1 MKMDKVSDKREIN
14 PRNEIDITGSAPRAR
29 NRLRRGAQI
38 AETSIKIRDVSKND
52 TEKFSRA
59 SLSAVAAHKSVTP
72 VCLPYARKLP
82 FVTPRARKLRKL
94 FPRMHTTTA
103 SCIFGAPYGHDGTKF
118 AVFTGCESDRR
129 LVRYRWPDTKKFLV
143 PSRGRLKIYWFL
155 AGPASRL

>member
-1 MKMDKVSDKREIN
+1 MIAWDRQAVDRLCRE
-14 PRNEIDITGSAPRAR
+14 AR
-29 NRLRRGAQI
+29 NRENVRAV
-38 AETSIKIRDVSKND
+38 KIRDVSRND

-59 SLSAVAAHKSVTP
+59 SLSTRVVVHKSVTP
-72 VCLPYARKLP
+72 VCLPYVRKFP

-94 FPRMHTTTA
+94 FPRIHATTA
-103 SCIFGAPYGHDGTKF
+103 SCIFGAPYGHDDGTKF